1 MRGHNS
7 GGLTA
12 DVLAFCFSC
21 FRPREKEKERK
32 KKKEREKRKERQRR
46 SKKLEKFEN
55 SPASDASS
63 QVSLGPR
70 LPDASIYIYI

>member
-32 KKKEREKRKERQRR
+32 KKKEREKERKRKRKRDKEEARNWR
-46 SKKLEKFEN
+46 SLKTL
-55 SPASDASS
+55 
-63 QVSLGPR
+63 
-70 LPDASIYIYI
+70 LPPMLLRK